1 MFRLNVHTL
10 IFWLFC
16 SALLF
21 SSIEQCRIE
30 RRLPGVFAD
39 IDRRLRR
46 DRAEIDSHRVLLQSA
61 MASLA
66 EVFPN
71 EKNRHLADLSFTY
84 IRHCEAYCNF
94 IDTVKQQLVAAAG
107 GPSYTDPRQPRDP
120 HNRKAASRVLLES
133 TDGNL
138 PLLEQIGRH
147 SRALSSSIAEETM
160 LQDFSRYSP
169 LPIYFFE
176 EIPHPEQLNAAGAL
190 AMLSNL
196 QTQTAITIT
205 MVLNHLYERG
215 ADAGSL
221 RFFDAFMPAA
231 ITPSGGFL
239 IAGEKY
245 TADIFL
251 IRYPDRLH
259 TTYFKVNGKALP
271 LKDHVGRFET
281 WPEHPGRNTY
291 TVEAEFTTVHF
302 NRREARFVIDTTRI
316 SKIFSFYAGRRP
328 FAQIQPEYGQF
339 LYAGVDNPLFLEAP
353 GIDPGSIRITAGGAQ
368 LRASGTGRFSIRPER
383 PGRVNLQI
391 DVPGEPPAVFGF
403 DARPLPDPVPG
414 LGDSLHGGRVS
425 RQALAGQTALRA
437 HFPEDFDFQENIE
450 IAGFHLTRYRRREDP
465 VECNNAGQV
474 FSPEIR
480 QILSSI
486 QTGDRLVFDD
496 ILVQFA
502 GEHQPRII
510 RAMSFLVKD

>member
-30 RRLPGVFAD
+30 RRFPGVFAE

-46 DRAEIDSHRVLLQSA
+46 DRAEIDSHRALMQSA
-61 MASLA
+61 ITSLA

-84 IRHCEAYCNF
+84 IRQFEAYCNF

-107 GPSYTDPRQPRDP
+107 GPSDTDPRQPRDP
-120 HNRKAASRVLLES
+120 HNREAASRVLLES
-133 TDGNL
+133 TNGNL
-138 PLLEQIGRH
+138 PLLEQIERR

-160 LQDFSRYSP
+160 LQKFSRHYP
-169 LPIYFFE
+169 LPTYFFE

-196 QTQTAITIT
+196 QTQTTIT
-205 MVLNHLYERG
+205 MMMVLNSLFERG
-215 ADAGSL
+215 ADTGNL

-231 ITPSGGFL
+231 NASSGGFL

-251 IRYPDRLH
+251 SLYSDRLH
-259 TTYFKVNGKALP
+259 TVSLKVNGSTLP
-271 LKDHVGRFET
+271 LKNHVGRFET
-281 WPEHPGRNTY
+281 YPEHPGRNTFN
-291 TVEAEFTTVHF
+291 VEAEITTVHF
-302 NRREARFVIDTTRI
+302 NRRDARFVIDTIRT
-316 SKIFSFYAGRRP
+316 SKTFSFYAGRRP
-328 FAQIQPEYGQF
+328 FAQIQPNNGQF

-353 GIDPGSIRITAGGAQ
+353 GVDPDSIRITASGAQ
-368 LRASGTGRFSIRPER
+368 LRASGIGRFSIRPEH
-383 PGRVNLQI
+383 PGRVSLH
-391 DVPGEPPAVFGF
+391 VEVAGEPPAVFGF

-414 LGDSLHGGRVS
+414 LGDNLHGGRIS

-437 HFPEDFDFQENIE
+437 QFPEDFDFQENIE
-450 IAGFHLTRYRRREDP
+450 VVDFRFTYYRQREDP
-465 VECNNAGQV
+465 VECYNAGHLL
-474 FSPEIR
+474 SPEIR
-480 QILSSI
+480 QILSGI
-486 QTGDRLVFDD
+486 QAGDRLVFDD
-496 ILVQFA
+496 IRVKIE

-510 RAMSFLVKD
+510 PAMSFLVKD